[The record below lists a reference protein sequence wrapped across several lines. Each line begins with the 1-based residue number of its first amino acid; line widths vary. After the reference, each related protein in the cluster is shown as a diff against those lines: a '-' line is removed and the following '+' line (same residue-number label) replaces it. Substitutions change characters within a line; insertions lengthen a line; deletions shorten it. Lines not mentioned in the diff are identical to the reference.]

1 MPEEYVVVYT
11 ANGQL
16 EGQMIRA
23 FLESHGIKV
32 LASVG
37 MTYGLTI
44 TPLGQVTSAFP
55 RRRLKKH
62 SKSWRTC
69 RQASTNCP
77 RTQNPHPKGQTTRK
91 CLRSNPRQIASVSAS
106 MRAW

>member
-23 FLESHGIKV
+23 FLESHGIQV
-32 LASVG
+32 LAYEESVG

-44 TPLGQVTSAFP
+44 TPLGQVDIRVPEAQVEEAQQI
-55 RRRLKKH
+55 LADM
-62 SKSWRTC
+62 
-69 RQASTNCP
+69 QAGKYELPSDAESSP
-77 RTQNPHPKGQTTRK
+77 EEPDDPQMFE
-91 CLRSNPRQIASVSAS
+91 I
-106 MRAW
+106 

>member
-23 FLESHGIKV
+23 FLESHGIQV
-32 LASVG
+32 LAYEESVG

-44 TPLGQVTSAFP
+44 TPLGQVDIRVPEAQVEEAQQI
-55 RRRLKKH
+55 LADM
-62 SKSWRTC
+62 
-69 RQASTNCP
+69 QAGKYELPPDAESSP
-77 RTQNPHPKGQTTRK
+77 EGPDDPQMFE
-91 CLRSNPRQIASVSAS
+91 I
-106 MRAW
+106 

>member
-23 FLESHGIKV
+23 FLESHGIPV
-32 LASVG
+32 LAYEESVG

-44 TPLGQVTSAFP
+44 TPLGQVDIRVPEA
-55 RRRLKKH
+55 
-62 SKSWRTC
+62 
-69 RQASTNCP
+69 QAEEA
-77 RTQNPHPKGQTTRK
+77 Q
-91 CLRSNPRQIASVSAS
+91 QILADMQAGKYELPLDAESSPEEPDDPQ
-106 MRAW
+106 MFEI